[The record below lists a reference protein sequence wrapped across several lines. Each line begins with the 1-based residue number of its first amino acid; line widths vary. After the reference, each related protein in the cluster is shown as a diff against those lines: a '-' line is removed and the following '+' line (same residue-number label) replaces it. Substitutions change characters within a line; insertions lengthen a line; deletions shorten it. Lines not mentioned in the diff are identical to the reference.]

1 LLLQKRRATVGS
13 LRLSVPKEFPSP
25 NADQYLFTC
34 QLDEV
39 TTENELQGRILHR
52 LDFFFFLVGWGG
64 LRQGI
69 TM

>member
-1 LLLQKRRATVGS
+1 VGS

-52 LDFFFFLVGWGG
+52 LDFFFFFWWGG
-64 LRQGI
+64 EV
-69 TM
+69 